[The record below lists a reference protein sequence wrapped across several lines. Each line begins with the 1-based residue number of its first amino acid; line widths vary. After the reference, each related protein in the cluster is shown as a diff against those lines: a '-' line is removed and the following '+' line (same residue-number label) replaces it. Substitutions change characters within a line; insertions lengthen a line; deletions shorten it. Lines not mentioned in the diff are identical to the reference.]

1 MLLGFFFCREGV
13 LVKVLIGAVED
24 VVVVVV
30 VIEGRTDLKDWM
42 RGVRR
47 RKSGEGVGR

>member
-13 LVKVLIGAVED
+13 LVKVLIGVVED
-24 VVVVVV
+24 VVVVV